1 MAQHLRRFIFSLS
14 LITIL
19 ISPQLVWAQ
28 DIDLQDLALP
38 SDVKDLGKTTGA
50 VFYSSTNKNKPL
62 MPVHMWG
69 EVNRSGLHYIPVDTK
84 LVKGLSFA
92 GGGTGS
98 ADLEEVTVT
107 RIMDGKVQRK
117 EFDLTSGGSLEAHD
131 YVLKP
136 GDTVFVSNDRFYTNR
151 AYYTSLVG
159 VVVGILSSVL
169 LYQRI
174 QDTRNN

>member
-1 MAQHLRRFIFSLS
+1 MLFKYLRLIFSG
-14 LITIL
+14 IL
-19 ISPQLVWAQ
+19 ILNITASQVLAAE
-28 DIDLQDLALP
+28 IDLQDLALP
-38 SDVKDLGKTTGA
+38 SEVKDLGKATGA
-50 VFYSSTNKNKPL
+50 VYYSTTNKNKPL

-92 GGGTGS
+92 GGGTGN

-107 RIMDGKVQRK
+107 RIVKGKASKK
-117 EFDLTSGGSLEAHD
+117 EFDLSGGGSIEAHD
-131 YVLKP
+131 YVLQP
-136 GDTVFVSNDRFYTNR
+136 GDTVFIANDRFYTNR

-159 VVVGILSSVL
+159 VAVGILSSIL

-174 QDTRNN
+174 EDQN

>member
-1 MAQHLRRFIFSLS
+1 MLFKYLRLFFSW
-14 LITIL
+14 IL
-19 ISPQLVWAQ
+19 ILNITATQVLAA

-38 SDVKDLGKTTGA
+38 SDVKDLGKATGA
-50 VFYSSTNKNKPL
+50 VYYSTTNKNKPL

-107 RIMDGKVQRK
+107 RIENGKAVKK
-117 EFDLTSGGSLEAHD
+117 EFNLSSGGSLDAHQF
-131 YVLKP
+131 VLEP
-136 GDTVFVSNDRFYTNR
+136 GDTVFIANDRFYVNR

-159 VVVGILSSVL
+159 VVVAILSSVI
-169 LYQRI
+169 LYKRI
-174 QDTRNN
+174 EDSN